1 MLSLWLSYFHW
12 QNSAMNIIKTS
23 ITRPVFAW
31 ILMSALVI
39 FGAISFLR
47 LGISQMPD
55 VDFPIISINLTYEG
69 ASPEIV
75 ESDLID
81 PFEERLLSLEGLK
94 QIKSTA
100 RQGSASIQIE
110 FHINRNVDVALQE
123 VQAAIS
129 QIRLPTGV
137 LDNPI
142 VRKQNPEEEPL
153 MFIGLW
159 AEKPIREVA
168 NYANDFL
175 TDQLQAVPGAGDVSV
190 TGFST
195 RNLRVWIDQN
205 KLKSVDLTIT
215 DILDSISQQHVE
227 KSAGFV
233 SNQKVELNARQYGE
247 ARSVEE
253 FANLPILRRG
263 GGIIYNQKYRLK
275 DFADIEDGLSDIR
288 RVARIEGNNAISISI
303 KKQRGSNEVA
313 LGQAIRKKVAELQ
326 SRLPESFKMR
336 IIVDYTKSTEATVR
350 STQMKLLYAGLVT
363 VLIVFLFLGSF
374 ASAFNVFLSIPT
386 SIIGTFFIMYFAGF
400 TMNLFTLLALALVIS
415 IVVDDAI
422 MVLENIVRHYKMKK
436 GAAQAAY
443 DGAHE
448 VLGAAVASTL
458 SVVAVF
464 APVIFMDG
472 IIGKFFLQ
480 FGIVMSSAVLLSLIE
495 SMTITPMRASQFLK
509 FSAKSNRYE
518 AWLDKKF
525 ENLSHVYQKSLTFVF
540 DYRWISLAIGLG
552 IFTVS
557 LSLFKYVKREFVPP
571 QDQNFII
578 MSLQTNLD
586 SALESTLQKAIEVE
600 KILKEI
606 PEIEGYFLNV
616 GSGGPS
622 SSSNQGFIPITLVD
636 SKLRKLNH
644 LQVTEKIRTAMS
656 VIKDAKF
663 QFRDVST
670 RNLSSGRTF
679 PIAFNLRGPDF
690 EILNQKG
697 AEIIK
702 RLEDS
707 KVALDLDTDY
717 KKGIREI
724 RIYPRRDWLAKNGVS
739 MDAVTRTIN
748 TAVAGSREGQFTQDG
763 RRYDIRV
770 KLKKGEIESKD
781 DIKKIY
787 VRNITGNL
795 ISLTNLVDIE
805 ENPVIQ
811 SITRINRQRSLSVF
825 GALAPGQSQGRVIA
839 EARQIAEEILPP
851 GYSFNLEGSS
861 AGFDD
866 TFKSIYFALILG
878 VVVAYMILAI
888 QYNSFLHPVSVLM
901 ALPFGLSGALLAL
914 WVTGQSLN
922 LFSLIGVIVLMGI
935 AKKNSIMLVEF
946 TNQVRKKTPHVR
958 EALIIACPVR
968 LRPILM
974 TSIAT
979 ILAAL
984 PLLLKTGIGKET
996 SAALALT
1003 VLGGTFVS
1011 TIFTLYIIPLIY
1023 EVLSPLERSKK
1034 IELEL

>member
-1 MLSLWLSYFHW
+1 
-12 QNSAMNIIKTS
+12 MNIIKTA

-31 ILMSALVI
+31 ILMSALII

-55 VDFPIISINLTYEG
+55 VDFPIISIGITYEG

-94 QIKSTA
+94 ELKSTA
-100 RQGSASIQIE
+100 RQGSANIQVE
-110 FHINRNVDVALQE
+110 FNIDRNVDVALQE

-159 AEKPIREVA
+159 ADKPIREVS

-175 TDQLQAVPGAGDVSV
+175 TDQLQVVPGAGDVSV
-190 TGFST
+190 AGFSN
-195 RNLRVWIDQN
+195 RNLRVWVDQE
-205 KLKSVDLTIT
+205 KLKRVDLTIT
-215 DILDSISQQHVE
+215 DILDSIQQQHVE
-227 KSAGFV
+227 RSAGFI
-233 SNQKVELNARQYGE
+233 SDQKIELNARQYGE
-247 ARSVEE
+247 ARTVEE

-263 GGIIYNQKYRLK
+263 GGVIYNQKYQLK
-275 DFADIEDGLSDIR
+275 DFARIEDGLSDVR
-288 RVARIEGNNAISISI
+288 RVARIEGNNAISIAI
-303 KKQRGSNEVA
+303 RKQRGSNEVA
-313 LGQAIRKKVAELQ
+313 LGQAMREKVEELRP
-326 SRLPESFKMR
+326 RLPEGFKMK
-336 IIVDYTKSTEATVR
+336 IIVDYTKSTEATVK

-363 VLIVFLFLGSF
+363 ILIVFLFLGSF

-422 MVLENIVRHYKMKK
+422 MVLENIIRHYKMKK
-436 GAAQAAY
+436 SAAQAAY
-443 DGAHE
+443 DGTHE

-458 SVVAVF
+458 AVVAVF
-464 APVIFMDG
+464 APVIFMEG
-472 IIGKFFLQ
+472 VIGKFFLQ
-480 FGIVMSSAVLLSLIE
+480 FGIVMSAAVMLSLVE

-509 FSAKSNRYE
+509 FSNKPNKFE
-518 AWLDKKF
+518 EWLDYKF
-525 ENLSHVYQKSLTFVF
+525 EILGHVYQKSLAYVF
-540 DYRWISLAIGLG
+540 KFKWISLSISMAIFL
-552 IFTVS
+552 VS
-557 LSLFKYVKREFVPP
+557 LSLFKFVKREFVPA
-571 QDQNFII
+571 QDQNFVVLT
-578 MSLQTNLD
+578 MTASLD
-586 SALESTLQKAIEVE
+586 SAIESTLKKGLEVE
-600 KILKEI
+600 QVLNSI

-622 SSSNQGFIPITLVD
+622 SGSNQAFIPITLID
-636 SKLRKLNH
+636 STKRELNH
-644 LQVTEKIRTAMS
+644 LKVMEKIRSALK
-656 VIKDAKF
+656 VVKDVKF
-663 QFRDVST
+663 QIRDVST

-679 PIAFNLRGPDF
+679 PVSFNLRGPDYDV
-690 EILNQKG
+690 LSAKA
-697 AEIIK
+697 AEITK
-702 RLEDS
+702 RLEDTNL
-707 KVALDLDTDY
+707 AQDLDTDY
-717 KKGIREI
+717 KKGTREI
-724 RIYPRRDWLAKNGVS
+724 RIYPKRESLTTNGVA
-739 MDAVTRTIN
+739 MEAVTRTIN
-748 TAVAGSREGQFTQDG
+748 SAVAGSREGQFTQDG

-770 KLKKGEIESKD
+770 KFEQGAITSKE

-795 ISLTNLVDIE
+795 ISLANLVSVE
-805 ENPVIQ
+805 EVPVIQ
-811 SITRINRQRSLSVF
+811 TITRINRQRSISVF
-825 GALAPGQSQGRVIA
+825 GSVAPGQSQGKVVSEAEKIA
-839 EARQIAEEILPP
+839 NEVLPP
-851 GYSFNLEGSS
+851 GYSFNLEGAA
-861 AGFDD
+861 AGFDE
-866 TFKSIYFALILG
+866 TFKSIYFALLLG
-878 VVVAYMILAI
+878 IVVAYMILAI
-888 QYNSFLHPVSVLM
+888 QYNSFLHPVAVLM

-914 WVTGQSLN
+914 WITGQSLN

-946 TNQVRKKTPHVR
+946 TNQVRETQNPNAR
-958 EALIIACPVR
+958 EALLIACPVR

-996 SAALALT
+996 SSALALT
-1003 VLGGTFVS
+1003 VLGGTAVS
-1011 TIFTLYIIPLIY
+1011 TLFTLYVIPLIY
-1023 EVLSPLERSKK
+1023 EILSPLERSKK
-1034 IELEL
+1034 IEIKTL

>member
-1 MLSLWLSYFHW
+1 MKFGKMFF
-12 QNSAMNIIKTS
+12 MNIIKTS

-31 ILMSALVI
+31 ILMSALII

-55 VDFPIISINLTYEG
+55 VDFPIISISLTYEG

-81 PFEERLLSLEGLK
+81 PFEERLLALEGLK
-94 QIKSTA
+94 EIKSTA
-100 RQGSASIQIE
+100 RQGSANIQIE
-110 FHINRNVDVALQE
+110 FNINRNVDVALQE

-137 LDNPI
+137 IDNPI

-153 MFIGLW
+153 MFIGIW
-159 AEKPIREVA
+159 ADKPLREVV

-175 TDQLQAVPGAGDVSV
+175 IDQFQTVQGAGDVNV
-190 TGFST
+190 AGFSA
-195 RNLRVWIDQN
+195 RNLRVWVNQD
-205 KLKSVDLTIT
+205 KLRSVDLTIT
-215 DILDSISQQHVE
+215 DILDSISQQHIE
-227 KSAGFV
+227 RSAGFITD
-233 SNQKVELNARQYGE
+233 NKVELNARQYGE
-247 ARSVEE
+247 AQNVEE
-253 FANLPILRRG
+253 FENLPILRRG
-263 GGIIYNQKYRLK
+263 GGVIYNQKYQLK
-275 DFADIEDGLSDIR
+275 DFARIEDGLSDIR
-288 RVARIEGNNAISISI
+288 RIARIEGNNAISISVR
-303 KKQRGSNEVA
+303 KQRGSNEVA
-313 LGQAIRKKVAELQ
+313 LGQLIREKVADLKNK
-326 SRLPESFKMR
+326 LPEGYNMR
-336 IIVDYTKSTEATVR
+336 IIVDYTKSTESTVL
-350 STQMKLLYAGLVT
+350 STQMKLLYAGIVT

-374 ASAFNVFLSIPT
+374 SSAFNVFLSIPT

-422 MVLENIVRHYKMKK
+422 MVLENIIRHYRMGKK
-436 GAAQAAY
+436 PAQAAY

-448 VLGAAVASTL
+448 VFGAAIASTL
-458 SVVAVF
+458 AVVAVF

-480 FGIVMSSAVLLSLIE
+480 FGIVMSSAVLLSLVE

-509 FSAKSNRYE
+509 FNVKENRYE
-518 AWLDKKF
+518 KWLDHKF
-525 ENLSHVYQKSLTFVF
+525 EDLAHAYQKSLKFVF
-540 DYRWISLAIGLG
+540 RFRWTTLAVGMG
-552 IFTVS
+552 IFAAS
-557 LSLFKYVKREFVPP
+557 MFLFKFVKREFVPP
-571 QDQNFII
+571 QDQNFIV
-578 MSLQTNLD
+578 MNMQTNLD
-586 SALESTLQKAIEVE
+586 SAIDSTMEKALLVE
-600 KILKEI
+600 KILKDI
-606 PEIEGYFLNV
+606 PEVEGFFINV

-622 SSSNQGFIPITLVD
+622 SGSNQGFVPITLVD
-636 SKLRKLNH
+636 STKRKLNH
-644 LQVTEKIRTAMS
+644 LQVMDKIRTAVS
-656 VIKDAKF
+656 EVKGVRF
-663 QFRDVST
+663 QLRDVST
-670 RNLSSGRTF
+670 RNLSSGRMN
-679 PIAFNLRGPDF
+679 PVAFNLRGPDYG
-690 EILNQKG
+690 ILTEKA
-697 AEIIK
+697 AEIMK
-702 RLEDS
+702 RLEDA
-707 KVALDLDTDY
+707 KLGQDLDTDY

-724 RIYPRRDWLAKNGVS
+724 RILPRREWLARNGVS
-739 MDAVTRTIN
+739 MDSVTRTIN

-770 KLKKGEIESKD
+770 KLEQGTITSKE

-795 ISLTNLVDIE
+795 ISLANLVDVE
-805 ENPVIQ
+805 EVPVVQ
-811 SITRINRQRSLSVF
+811 SITRINRQRSISVF
-825 GALAPGQSQGRVIA
+825 GAIAPGQSQGKVVGEAKKIA
-839 EARQIAEEILPP
+839 DEILPP

-878 VVVAYMILAI
+878 VLVAYMILAV

-901 ALPFGLSGALLAL
+901 ALPFGLTGALIAL
-914 WVTGQSLN
+914 WMTGQSLN

-946 TNQVRKKTPHVR
+946 TNQTREKVPNPK
-958 EALIIACPVR
+958 EALLIACPVR

-984 PLLLKTGIGKET
+984 PLLLKSGIGKET
-996 SAALALT
+996 SSALALT

-1034 IELEL
+1034 IEIEG

>member
-1 MLSLWLSYFHW
+1 
-12 QNSAMNIIKTS
+12 MNIIKTS

-31 ILMSALVI
+31 ILMSALII

-55 VDFPIISINLTYEG
+55 VDFPIISISLTYEG

-81 PFEERLLSLEGLK
+81 PFEERLLALEGLK
-94 QIKSTA
+94 EIKSTA
-100 RQGSASIQIE
+100 RQGAATIQIE
-110 FHINRNVDVALQE
+110 FDINRNVDVALQE

-153 MFIGLW
+153 MYIGLW
-159 AEKPIREVA
+159 ADKPIREVA

-175 TDQLQAVPGAGDVSV
+175 TDQLQTVKGAGDVSIA
-190 TGFST
+190 GFSN

-205 KLKSVDLTIT
+205 KLKNVDLTIT

-227 KSAGFV
+227 RSAGYV
-233 SNQKVELNARQYGE
+233 TNEKVELNARQYGE
-247 ARSVEE
+247 AQSVDE

-263 GGIIYNQKYRLK
+263 GSVIYNQKYKLK
-275 DFADIEDGLSDIR
+275 DFARIEDGLSDIR
-288 RVARIEGNNAISISI
+288 RVSRINGQNAISISI

-313 LGQAIRKKVAELQ
+313 LGELIRKKVEELKAH
-326 SRLPESFKMR
+326 LPEGFNMK
-336 IIVDYTKSTEATVR
+336 IIVDYTRSTEATVH
-350 STQMKLLYAGLVT
+350 STQMKLLYAGIVT
-363 VLIVFLFLGSF
+363 VLIVYFFLGSL

-386 SIIGTFFIMYFAGF
+386 SIVGTFFIMYFAHF

-422 MVLENIVRHYKMKK
+422 MVLENIVRHYRMGKSPT
-436 GAAQAAY
+436 QAAY

-448 VLGAAVASTL
+448 VVGAAVAATL
-458 SVVAVF
+458 AVVAVF
-464 APVIFMDG
+464 APVIFMEG

-480 FGIVMSSAVLLSLIE
+480 FGIVMSSAVLLSLVE

-509 FSAKSNRYE
+509 FSAKTNRYE
-518 AWLDKKF
+518 EWLDRKF
-525 ENLSHVYQKSLTFVF
+525 EELGHAYQRSLVFVFNHRWMSLT
-540 DYRWISLAIGLG
+540 IGML
-552 IFTVS
+552 IFA
-557 LSLFKYVKREFVPP
+557 LSMGLFKFVKREFVPP
-571 QDQNFII
+571 QDQNFVV
-578 MSLQTNLD
+578 MNMQTALD
-586 SALESTLQKAIEVE
+586 SSLDSTVKRATEVE
-600 KILKEI
+600 EILKKI
-606 PEIEGYFLNV
+606 PEIEGYFINV

-622 SSSNQGFIPITLVD
+622 GGSNQGFIPITLVD

-644 LQVTEKIRTAMS
+644 LQVMEKIRKELS
-656 VIKDAKF
+656 VIKGVKF
-663 QFRDVST
+663 QLRDVST
-670 RNLSSGRTF
+670 RNLSSGRSN
-679 PIAFNLRGPDF
+679 PVAFNLRGPDYK
-690 EILNQKG
+690 ILSEKG
-697 AEIIK
+697 AELMK
-702 RLEDS
+702 RLEDE
-707 KVALDLDTDY
+707 KLGQDLDTDY
-717 KKGIREI
+717 KLGIREI
-724 RIYPRRDWLAKNGVS
+724 RIYPRRDLLAMNGVS
-739 MDAVTRTIN
+739 MDSVTRTIN

-770 KLKKGEIESKD
+770 KLEQGAIQNKE

-795 ISLTNLVDIE
+795 ISLANLVDIE
-805 ENPVIQ
+805 EKPVIQ
-811 SITRINRQRSLSVF
+811 SITRINRQRSISIF
-825 GALAPGQSQGRVIA
+825 GALAPGQAQGKVVG
-839 EARQIAEEILPP
+839 EARRIAEEILPP
-851 GYSFNLEGSS
+851 GYSFNLEGAS
-861 AGFDD
+861 AGFDE

-878 VVVAYMILAI
+878 ILVAYMILAV
-888 QYNSFLHPVSVLM
+888 QYNSFLHPIAVLM

-914 WVTGQSLN
+914 WITGQSLN

-946 TNQVRKKTPHVR
+946 TNQTREKVPNAR
-958 EALIIACPVR
+958 EALIIACPIR

-974 TSIAT
+974 TSFAT

-1011 TIFTLYIIPLIY
+1011 TVFTLYIIPLIY
-1023 EVLSPLERSKK
+1023 EVLSPLERTKK
-1034 IELEL
+1034 IDIEM

>member
-1 MLSLWLSYFHW
+1 
-12 QNSAMNIIKTS
+12 MNIIKTA

-31 ILMSALVI
+31 ILMSALII

-55 VDFPIISINLTYEG
+55 VDFPIISISITYEG

-94 QIKSTA
+94 ELKSTA
-100 RQGSASIQIE
+100 RQGSASIQVE
-110 FHINRNVDVALQE
+110 FNIDRNVDVALQE

-129 QIRLPTGV
+129 QINLPTGV

-159 AEKPIREVA
+159 ADKSLLEVT
-168 NYANDFL
+168 NYARNFL
-175 TDQLQAVPGAGDVSV
+175 TDQLQTVPGAGDVSV

-195 RNLRVWIDQN
+195 RNLRVWIDQE
-205 KLKSVDLTIT
+205 KLKRVDLTVT
-215 DILDSISQQHVE
+215 DILDSIQQQHAE
-227 KSAGFV
+227 RSAGYIT
-233 SNQKVELNARQYGE
+233 NQKIELNARQYGE
-247 ARSVEE
+247 ARTVEE

-263 GGIIYNQKYRLK
+263 GGVIYNQKYQLK
-275 DFADIEDGLSDIR
+275 DFARIEDGLSDIR
-288 RVARIEGNNAISISI
+288 RMARIEGTNAISISI
-303 KKQRGSNEVA
+303 KKQRGSNEVS
-313 LGQAIRKKVAELQ
+313 LGEAMRKRVEELRD
-326 SRLPESFKMR
+326 RLPEGFKMK
-336 IIVDYTKSTEATVR
+336 ILVDYTKSTEATVK

-363 VLIVFLFLGSF
+363 ILVVFLFLGSF

-422 MVLENIVRHYKMKK
+422 MVLENIIRHYRMKK
-436 GAAQAAY
+436 SAAQAAY
-443 DGAHE
+443 DGTHE

-458 SVVAVF
+458 AVVAVF

-472 IIGKFFLQ
+472 VIGKFFLQ
-480 FGIVMSSAVLLSLIE
+480 FGIVMSAAVLLSLVE

-509 FSAKSNRYE
+509 FNNKSNKYE
-518 AWLDKKF
+518 DWLDHKF
-525 ENLSHVYQKSLTFVF
+525 EQLGHTYQKSLAFVF
-540 DYRWISLAIGLG
+540 RFKWISIITSMAIFLA
-552 IFTVS
+552 S
-557 LSLFKYVKREFVPP
+557 LALFNFVKREFVPP
-571 QDQNFII
+571 QDQNFLILT
-578 MSLQTNLD
+578 MTGDLD
-586 SALESTLQKAIEVE
+586 SAIEATFEKGLEVE
-600 KILKEI
+600 KVLEKI
-606 PEIEGYFLNV
+606 PEIEGFYLNV
-616 GSGGPS
+616 GSGGPAGG
-622 SSSNQGFIPITLVD
+622 SNQGFIPLILVD
-636 SKLRKLNH
+636 STKRKLNH
-644 LQVTEKIRTAMS
+644 LQLMEKIRDELK
-656 VIKDAKF
+656 VVKGLKF
-663 QFRDVST
+663 QIRDVST

-679 PIAFNLRGPDF
+679 PVSFNLRGPDY
-690 EILNQKG
+690 EVLSTKA
-697 AEIIK
+697 AEIMK
-702 RLEDS
+702 RLEDA
-707 KVALDLDTDY
+707 KLAQDLDTDY
-717 KKGIREI
+717 KKGTREV
-724 RIYPRRDWLAKNGVS
+724 RIYPRRDLLATNGVS
-739 MDAVTRTIN
+739 MEAVTRTIN

-770 KLKKGEIESKD
+770 KLEQGAIKSKE
-781 DIKKIY
+781 DIKNIY

-795 ISLTNLVDIE
+795 ISLKNLVDIE
-805 ENPVIQ
+805 DVPVIQ
-811 SITRINRQRSLSVF
+811 SITRINRQRSISVY
-825 GALAPGQSQGRVIA
+825 GAIAPGEDQGKVVGEAEKIA
-839 EARQIAEEILPP
+839 KEVLPP
-851 GYSFNLEGSS
+851 GYSFNLEGAA
-861 AGFDD
+861 AGFDE
-866 TFKSIYFALILG
+866 TFKSIYFALLLG
-878 VVVAYMILAI
+878 IVVAYMILAI

-946 TNQVRKKTPHVR
+946 TNQVRETQNPNAR
-958 EALIIACPVR
+958 EALLIACPVR

-996 SAALALT
+996 SSALALT
-1003 VLGGTFVS
+1003 VLGGTAVS
-1011 TIFTLYIIPLIY
+1011 TLFTLYVIPLIY
-1023 EVLSPLERSKK
+1023 EMLSPLERSKK
-1034 IELEL
+1034 IELDV

>member
-1 MLSLWLSYFHW
+1 
-12 QNSAMNIIKTS
+12 MNIIKTS

-31 ILMSALVI
+31 ILMSALII
-39 FGAISFLR
+39 FGGISFLR

-55 VDFPIISINLTYEG
+55 VDFPIISISLSYEG

-94 QIKSTA
+94 ELKSTA
-100 RQGSASIQIE
+100 RQGSANIQIE
-110 FHINRNVDVALQE
+110 FDINRNVDVALQE

-153 MFIGLW
+153 MFIGII
-159 AEKPIREVA
+159 ADKPIREIS
-168 NYANDFL
+168 NYANDFII
-175 TDQLQAVPGAGDVSV
+175 DQLQTVEGAGDVSIA
-190 TGFST
+190 GFSN

-205 KLKSVDLTIT
+205 KLKSADLTIT
-215 DILDSISQQHVE
+215 DILDSIQQQHVE
-227 KSAGFV
+227 RSAGFIT
-233 SNQKVELNARQYGE
+233 NKEIELNARQYGE
-247 ARSVEE
+247 AQNIEE

-263 GGIIYNQKYRLK
+263 GSIIYNQKYKLK
-275 DFADIEDGLSDIR
+275 DFARIEDGLSDIR
-288 RVARIEGNNAISISI
+288 RVARIDGQNAISVAIR
-303 KKQRGSNEVA
+303 KQRGSNEVS
-313 LGQAIRKKVAELQ
+313 LGQAMRQKVKELQ
-326 SRLPESFKMR
+326 SRLPNGYNMK
-336 IIVDYTKSTEATVR
+336 IIVDYTKSTEATVK

-363 VLIVFLFLGSF
+363 ILIVFIFLGSF

-422 MVLENIVRHYKMKK
+422 MVLENIIRHYRMKK
-436 GAAQAAY
+436 SPTQAAY
-443 DGAHE
+443 DGTQE

-458 SVVAVF
+458 AVVAVF
-464 APVIFMDG
+464 APVIFMEG

-480 FGIVMSSAVLLSLIE
+480 FGIVMSAAVLLSLVE

-509 FSAKSNRYE
+509 FSAKPNRYE
-518 AWLDKKF
+518 EWLDHQF
-525 ENLSHVYQKSLTFVF
+525 ESLSHAYKRSLVHVF
-540 DYRWISLAIGLG
+540 KHRWISLSIGIL
-552 IFTVS
+552 IFLVS
-557 LSLFKYVKREFVPP
+557 LSLFKFVKREFVPP
-571 QDQNFII
+571 QDQNFVV
-578 MSLQTNLD
+578 MTMQASLD
-586 SALESTLQKAIEVE
+586 SALDSTVDKALEVE
-600 KILKEI
+600 KVLKTI

-622 SSSNQGFIPITLVD
+622 SGSNQAFIPITLVD
-636 SKLRKLNH
+636 SQKRKLNH
-644 LQVTEKIRTAMS
+644 LQVMEKIRKEVST
-656 VIKDAKF
+656 IQGAKF
-663 QFRDVST
+663 QLRDVST

-679 PIAFNLRGPDF
+679 PVAFNLRGPDYTVLS
-690 EILNQKG
+690 EKA
-697 AEIIK
+697 AEISK
-702 RLEDS
+702 RLEDA
-707 KVALDLDTDY
+707 KLGQDLDTDY

-724 RIYPRRDWLAKNGVS
+724 RIYPRREWLAMNGVS
-739 MDAVTRTIN
+739 MESVTRTIN

-770 KLKKGEIESKD
+770 KLEQGTIQTKE
-781 DIKKIY
+781 DIKKIF

-795 ISLTNLVDIE
+795 ISLANLVDVE
-805 ENPVIQ
+805 EMPVIQ
-811 SITRINRQRSLSVF
+811 SITRINRQRSISVF
-825 GALAPGQSQGRVIA
+825 GGIAPGQSQGKVLGEAKKIA
-839 EARQIAEEILPP
+839 DEVLPP
-851 GYSFNLEGSS
+851 GYTFNLEGSS
-861 AGFDD
+861 AGFDE

-878 VVVAYMILAI
+878 VLVAYMILAV
-888 QYNSFLHPVSVLM
+888 QYNSFLHPIAVLM

-914 WVTGQSLN
+914 WMTGQSLN

-946 TNQVRKKTPHVR
+946 TNQVREKIPSAR
-958 EALIIACPVR
+958 DALIEACPVR

-974 TSIAT
+974 TSFAT
-979 ILAAL
+979 ILASL

-996 SAALALT
+996 SSALALT

-1011 TIFTLYIIPLIY
+1011 TIFTLYVIPLIY

-1034 IELEL
+1034 IELDI